1 MSGRRLSERQLFTVL
16 LLLVVAIGL
25 GKVLWPDL
33 VPVSALAIPVIVGGW
48 RLSRSWLVA
57 LSVAVVVLLVVEL
70 VGSPFARSYLA
81 AAVVG
86 VVVVLALRY
95 SSLREQWGLR
105 PRAGM
110 ALLLSVRDQLRAQG
124 EPPPLPR
131 GWVMARALRSA
142 DDAAF
147 RGDFTLAH
155 READL
160 VQVVVV
166 DVSGHG
172 LGVASRAMQLAGA
185 FGGLVGV
192 VPAER
197 TLQACN
203 EYLVRQQWD
212 HDYATAVHLAI
223 DLQTGIGEVR
233 AGGHP
238 APRLRRAD
246 GTWVEVSAAGPI
258 LGLSSAARF
267 EPTRVHVGPGDVLV
281 LVTDGLLD
289 EASGGA
295 DDEWGPVVATVEQWL
310 AEGAPPGTRVP
321 PLQSGRPDD
330 DGTLVLVGRPVARVA

>member
-1 MSGRRLSERQLFTVL
+1 
-16 LLLVVAIGL
+16 
-25 GKVLWPDL
+25 
-33 VPVSALAIPVIVGGW
+33 
-48 RLSRSWLVA
+48 LVA
-57 LSVAVVVLLVVEL
+57 LAVAVVVLLVVEL
-70 VGSPFARSYLA
+70 AGSPFARSYLA

-86 VVVVLALRY
+86 VVVALALRY
-95 SSLREQWGLR
+95 ASLREQWGLR

-124 EPPPLPR
+124 EPPALPQ

-142 DDAAF
+142 ADAAF
-147 RGDFTLAH
+147 RGDFTLTH

-192 VPAER
+192 VPPER

-203 EYLVRQQWD
+203 EYLVRQGWD

-223 DLQTGIGEVR
+223 DLRSGSGEIR

-238 APRLRRAD
+238 APRIYRAD
-246 GTWVEVSAAGPI
+246 GTWDEVSTAGPI
-258 LGLSSAARF
+258 LGLSSTARF

-281 LVTDGLLD
+281 LVSDGSLVEQAD
-289 EASGGA
+289 GSGDGWA
-295 DDEWGPVVATVEQWL
+295 VVRTTVEQWL
-310 AEGAPPGTRVP
+310 LAGAPTGTHEL
-321 PLQSGRPDD
+321 PLTPGRPADD
-330 DGTLVLVGRPVARVA
+330 QTVVVVGRRSVGAG

>member
-16 LLLVVAIGL
+16 LLLVVGIGL

-33 VPVSALAIPVIVGGW
+33 VPVSALAIPAMVGGW
-48 RLSRSWLVA
+48 RLSRPWLVP
-57 LSVAVVVLLVVEL
+57 LSVAIVVLLVVEL

-95 SSLREQWGLR
+95 ASLRQEWGLR

-124 EPPPLPR
+124 EPPALPQ

-142 DDAAF
+142 DGAAF

-155 READL
+155 READ
-160 VQVVVV
+160 VAQVVVV

-185 FGGLVGV
+185 FGGLIGV
-192 VPAER
+192 VPPER

-212 HDYATAVHLAI
+212 RDYATAVHLAI
-223 DLQTGIGEVR
+223 DLRTGIGQVR

-246 GTWVEVSAAGPI
+246 GTWVEVSASGPI
-258 LGLSSAARF
+258 LGLSSAAHF
-267 EPTRVHVGPGDVLV
+267 EPTRVQVGPGDVLV

-289 EASGGA
+289 EASDVADGG
-295 DDEWGPVVATVEQWL
+295 WGPVVTTVEQWL
-310 AEGAPPGTRVP
+310 TEGAPPGTRVP
-321 PLQSGRPDD
+321 PLQTGRPDD
-330 DGTLVLVGRPVARVA
+330 DGTLVLVGRPVAMVA